1 MSLFFTSVV
10 NLSIWRFR
18 STEQRHSSGLA
29 FSRRLLRRQIKR
41 RLSCLI
47 TTDSRRA
54 LRWCLSNRKKHLGC
68 GRVVGNSRRTRS
80 GYPRSPGQLQGRRLL
95 LDTIRTFLVAVD
107 GGRQQEV
114 CLWHG
119 HTRLLHRHRASL
131 AVLLAADV
139 QLRLVEHSAVE
150 VPLQPLCGD
159 LHGNCTSSTWKAE
172 NSDNEK
178 VWIGCIVWDIC
189 TSCRL

>member
-54 LRWCLSNRKKHLGC
+54 FRWCLSNRKKHLGC

-95 LDTIRTFLVAVD
+95 LDTIGTFLVAVD

-114 CLWHG
+114 GLWHG
-119 HTRLLHRHRASL
+119 HTRLLHRHRAVL
-131 AVLLAADV
+131 AVLAADV

-159 LHGNCTSSTWKAE
+159 LHGNCTSSTWKE
-172 NSDNEK
+172 ECSDKDK
-178 VWIGCIVWDIC
+178 VYV
-189 TSCRL
+189 